1 MVVEARTCSVVHY
14 FDLDMN
20 QGFHFVVAIE
30 SDADF
35 GPLRLIG
42 WQSVNV

>member
-20 QGFHFVVAIE
+20 RGFHFVVAIE
-30 SDADF
+30 SDAYF
-35 GPLRLIG
+35 GLFRSIDWHP
-42 WQSVNV
+42 VNV